1 MLKFLLGLVGAVL
14 VTLATAPLAVAQ
26 SSYKIH
32 PGDTLLLEVLEDAS
46 LNRTLLVLPDG
57 TVSVPLIGSVQAAG
71 QSVDAVRA
79 TVADGLASNFAAKPT
94 VYMSVGQLAA
104 PVVTSGTGSGAT
116 MSVYIIGEVLKPGKV
131 DVPRNTTLLQFLAES
146 GGFTN
151 FAALKRIQ
159 LRRLDPAT
167 GVQKNVKFNY
177 QALMAGEDVPSIK
190 LQAGD
195 VIIVPQ
201 RHLFE

>member
-1 MLKFLLGLVGAVL
+1 MSKFLLGLMAAIL
-14 VTLATAPLAVAQ
+14 VTLTTASLAVAQ

-32 PGDTLLLEVLEDAS
+32 PGDTLQLEVLEDSS
-46 LNRTLLVLPDG
+46 LNRPLLVLPDG
-57 TVSVPLIGSVQAAG
+57 TVSVPMIGSLQASG
-71 QSVDAVRA
+71 RSVDEVRA
-79 TVADGLASNFAAKPT
+79 AVADGLAANFATKPT

-104 PVVTSGTGSGAT
+104 PTATTSTAAT
-116 MSVYIIGEVLKPGKV
+116 MSIYIIGEVLKPGKV

-146 GGFTN
+146 GGFTD

-177 QALMAGEDVPSIK
+177 QALMAGEDIPAIK
-190 LQAGD
+190 LQPGD